1 MHSWNVGNRSNLG
14 LPSTSVRGDT
24 KLRREESHPV
34 NIYVG
39 MRVRNLIPSV
49 TSLQIQA

>member
-14 LPSTSVRGDT
+14 LPSTSVRGDK
-24 KLRREESHPV
+24 KLREESHPV